1 MKRVLIFL
9 INVYRVGISP
19 YLGPSCRYH
28 PTCSKYAIDAIQIH
42 GSLKGTW
49 MAIRRILSCH
59 PWSEGGYDPVPGT
72 NTDQSPSTK
81 TNS

>member
-1 MKRVLIFL
+1 MKRILIFL
-9 INVYRVGISP
+9 ITVYRVGISP

-28 PTCSKYAIDAIQIH
+28 PTCSKYAIDAIQHH

-72 NTDQSPSTK
+72 NADQSPSTK